1 MVVKI
6 CDRCGKM
13 IKKNYPTLDRV
24 YNEENSAK
32 ILKEYDLC
40 KDCWDAFYNWMRE
53 VPEKQT
59 EKVAPEE
66 DSEKIDEL
74 ELSVRAYNALRRSG
88 LNTIDDVCKLTKEE
102 LCGIKNLG
110 KVSVDEVI
118 AHLAV
123 RGRYLFDA
131 EEVRCADDN

>member
-40 KDCWDAFYNWMRE
+40 DECWASFYRWVNN
-53 VPEKQT
+53 VPENRDANT
-59 EKVAPEE
+59 VNEE

-74 ELSVRAYNALRRSG
+74 ELSVRAYDALYRAG
-88 LNTIDDVCKLTKEE
+88 IKTIDDLCKLTETE
-102 LCGIKNLG
+102 LRKIKNIG
-110 KVSVDEVI
+110 KVS
-118 AHLAV
+118 
-123 RGRYLFDA
+123 A
-131 EEVRCADDN
+131 EEVITALTEKGRHLFVEEDRDDEN

>member
-32 ILKEYDLC
+32 VLKEYDLC
-40 KDCWDAFYNWMRE
+40 DECWASFYRWVNN
-53 VPEKQT
+53 VPEDRDT
-59 EKVAPEE
+59 NTVNEE

-74 ELSVRAYNALRRSG
+74 ELSVRAYNALKRSG

-118 AHLAV
+118 TALTEKGRHLFV
-123 RGRYLFDA
+123 
-131 EEVRCADDN
+131 EEDRDD